1 MDAKVHYS
9 VLGTVRAMRGER
21 QLAVGP
27 PKRLALLSL
36 LVLRAPGPVSLRD
49 AVDVLWDHEPP
60 ASAVNIVHRNI
71 GALRKLLEPGLS
83 SRALAEHL
91 SRSAD
96 GYRLLLDASTSDLLH
111 FRDLRARAQLAV
123 KNGDAA
129 EAALHFTDALRLW
142 RSPVVADGTQVAQH
156 PVFTSVGHEFVA
168 TAKEAADVVL
178 TAAPASTEEVLTAL
192 RRAVEGHPFDEA
204 LHSHIIA
211 ALATTGRQAEA
222 LDQFERIRR
231 TLADDLGVEPG
242 AGLRSVQQRY
252 LRRNRAHNATTGPQS
267 APAFFG
273 PVHLPDNSVPFVGR
287 TEELNRCRRFLP
299 SAASSNSTATI
310 VALCGMAGVGKTTLA
325 VHWARESTEHFPD
338 GQIYVDLQGHHPTR
352 APLGTAHAMRAVLD
366 ALGSRPS
373 GEDRD
378 DAALGL
384 TYRSA
389 LARRRLLLV
398 LDDVRDCE
406 QVRPL
411 LPAAAGSLVV
421 LTSRRR
427 LEGLAVT
434 HHARLVTLAPMA
446 LDEGVELLE
455 RRIGSER
462 VRAEQAF
469 AEQIVELCGGLPL
482 TLALAGTRA
491 LMRSRFSLASLAAE
505 LREGLVALSSR
516 DARTDASTAFRRSYD
531 ALSAGAA
538 RMLRLL
544 ALHPSHEFT
553 LRAAAS
559 LAGSDLRTAREN
571 LAELADHHL
580 LEEVAPERY
589 TRYELL
595 RSFAADLSAA
605 EDSNDVRSTACARML
620 EHYLYSANAATAL
633 LTPHRRTVILPPPRP
648 GVRPQEFGGRADAAD
663 WLVAERFVL
672 PALDRSLSHHPQGE
686 TFRQQLK
693 AMLTMPIRP
702 DPR

>member
-9 VLGTVRAMRGER
+9 VLGTVRATRGEA

-49 AVDVLWDHEPP
+49 AVDVLWDDEPP

-71 GALRKLLEPGLS
+71 GALRSLLEPGLS

-123 KNGDAA
+123 KSGHAA
-129 EAALHFTDALRLW
+129 EAAPYYTDALRLW

-204 LHSHIIA
+204 LHSRIIA

-222 LDQFERIRR
+222 LDQFEHIRR

-242 AGLRSVQQRY
+242 AGLRSVQQRH
-252 LRRNRAHNATTGPQS
+252 LQRKRAHTAKAKPQT
-267 APAFFG
+267 APVAPG
-273 PVHLPDNSVPFVGR
+273 SVHLPDDSVPFVGR
-287 TEELNRCRRFLP
+287 TEVLNQCRRFLP
-299 SAASSNSTATI
+299 SAATNSSAATI
-310 VALCGMAGVGKTTLA
+310 VALCGIAGVGKTTLA
-325 VHWARESTEHFPD
+325 VHWAHMNTKHFPD
-338 GQIYVDLQGHHPTR
+338 GQIYVDLQGYHPTR
-352 APLGTAHAMRAVLD
+352 APLGAAQAMRAVLE
-366 ALGSRPS
+366 ALGSRS
-373 GEDRD
+373 AGADSD
-378 DAALGL
+378 DAALRL
-384 TYRSA
+384 AYRST

-411 LPAAAGSLVV
+411 LPASAGSLVV
-421 LTSRRR
+421 VTSRRR

-434 HHARLVTLAPMA
+434 HDARLISLAPLA

-455 RRIGSER
+455 RRIGPER
-462 VRAEQAF
+462 VRAEPAH
-469 AEQIVELCGGLPL
+469 AEEIVELCGRLPL

-505 LREGLVALSSR
+505 LREGLVALSSG
-516 DARTDASTAFRRSYD
+516 DARTDPSTAFRRSYG

-538 RMLRLL
+538 RTFRLL
-544 ALHPSHEFT
+544 SLHPSHEVT

-559 LAGSDLRTAREN
+559 LAGSDLRTARED
-571 LAELADHHL
+571 LAELTDHHL
-580 LEEVAPERY
+580 LEETAPDRY
-589 TRYELL
+589 TGCGLL
-595 RSFAADLSAA
+595 RSFAADLSADA
-605 EDSNDVRSTACARML
+605 DSHDVRSSACARML
-620 EHYLYSANAATAL
+620 EHYLYSADAATAL
-633 LTPHRRTVILPPPRP
+633 LTPHHRTVILPPPRP
-648 GVRPQEFGGRADAAD
+648 GVRPQEFGGRADAAR
-663 WLVAERFVL
+663 WIVAERFIL
-672 PALDRSLSHHPQGE
+672 PALDRGLSRHPQGE
-686 TFRQQLK
+686 GFRRHLK
-693 AMLTMPIRP
+693 AMLTMSFPP
-702 DPR
+702 APG